1 MYKKNFQPLINDTDG
16 NIRNRLKILTV
27 KTGRKKTSLATQAMN
42 IGLKKIE
49 KTIRL
54 NAEEGAR
61 DEKIR

>member
-27 KTGRKKTSLATQAMN
+27 KTGRKKTSLATQAMS

-54 NAEEGAR
+54 DAEE
-61 DEKIR
+61 EKDK